1 MNQILERYLL
11 YIFFFFS
18 KQTGRG
24 NLYFVWVL
32 HPFLRLTEVNFLVFF
47 PTEICEF
54 YEANQK
60 K

>member
-11 YIFFFFS
+11 YFFFFS